1 MIFQGVN
8 ESTFEKISDAKT
20 SKIAWEVLQKSLQG
34 AEKVKKLRLQSLR
47 AEFET
52 LKMKTSENVND
63 YVTRLKTVA
72 YEMKRNGEALDEVR
86 IMEKFLRLLIGKF
99 DYVLTAIEE
108 SKDLS
113 LISMDELVSSLQAHE
128 QRINQI
134 DDTGKLE

>member
-86 IMEKFLRLLIGKF
+86 IMEKLLC
-99 DYVLTAIEE
+99 
-108 SKDLS
+108 
-113 LISMDELVSSLQAHE
+113 
-128 QRINQI
+128 
-134 DDTGKLE
+134 